1 MNQDKIIV
9 ELKKENDDD
18 VLEFEF
24 KNKVNINFI
33 KSENND
39 IKEVFKKILEELTKN
54 VFYLELKISE
64 ENIRRRIL
72 ANDFIPEEKIYPYR
86 ISKTNYFGTKSIF
99 KKKYKPK
106 GIIALYY
113 YYKHLLGY
121 CKKIMYH
128 TN

>member
-18 VLEFEF
+18 VLEFQF

-54 VFYLELKISE
+54 VFYLELKINEDYDVELYKEVATTYIDELNNEIDQLINSE
-64 ENIRRRIL
+64 EWN
-72 ANDFIPEEKIYPYR
+72 E
-86 ISKTNYFGTKSIF
+86 IF
-99 KKKYKPK
+99 K
-106 GIIALYY
+106 
-113 YYKHLLGY
+113 
-121 CKKIMYH
+121 
-128 TN
+128 